1 MANWKS
7 GLRTKALTALLLSSL
22 IALIPAGLIGWQVLT
37 SVQDHF
43 GEAYARNFT
52 QLNTQTI
59 IAPISRDLALSQR
72 LAESI
77 LTRNWLLNEEDE
89 ALKAMAFEEAAGY
102 ASAFSGGSYFFIS
115 NLSYQYYFNEPDKP
129 FSDQPRYHLNPDN
142 PDDSWFFN
150 LIEATDDYN
159 INVNPDV
166 QLGTTRVWL
175 NVIIPGDKQNEGQ
188 KLGFAGTGIDLTDF
202 IAAFINSDEP
212 GVTPMIINPE
222 GAIQAHPDTSRIA
235 YGATAGVDS
244 SGDNL
249 LHLLNEDERQP
260 LQTAM
265 TQLKTDPSQVA
276 TLWATLDNRRQ
287 LLAVAFIP
295 ELQWYILTAVD
306 LNAAKV
312 FDGPWVNKLLITFG
326 LLLILL
332 LMALAYAVERLL
344 LAPLRRLQ
352 SSATEMAQ
360 GNYDVALPARS
371 GDEIGDLNRA
381 FSIMANKVK
390 SHTEELE
397 EKVRLRTF
405 ELENANTEMQAINK
419 LVSDSIEYASLIQRA
434 ILPDSLLNK
443 TLADNHFVIWLP
455 RDGVGGDFY
464 LFHTD
469 SDRYLMGVVDCAGHG
484 VPGAL
489 MTMLSRAAL
498 DQAIN
503 ENGISSP
510 AILLTRADQILR
522 SMLQDYDMPSA
533 LATNMDVGL
542 VLVEPNHN
550 RMIFA
555 GAKMALFWLEGAEIR
570 QIKGEKRALLDRKT
584 VEYENRILDI
594 NSQTIC
600 YLCSDGY
607 LDQAGGEQGY
617 GMGTTQFMALLQ
629 QHAGLTLQQQGETL
643 KRELDIYRGDYSLR
657 DDITLIGF
665 RPKTPC

>member
-37 SVQDHF
+37 SVQEHF

-77 LTRNWLLNEEDE
+77 LIRNWLLNEEDE
-89 ALKAMAFEEAAGY
+89 TLKAMAFEEASGY
-102 ASAFSGGSYFFIS
+102 ANSFSSGSYFIIS
-115 NLSYQYYFNEPDKP
+115 NLSFQYYFNDPDQP

-142 PDDSWFFN
+142 QDDSWFFN
-150 LIEATDDYN
+150 LIETTDHYN

-175 NVIIPGDKQNEGQ
+175 NVIIPGEDQ

-235 YGATAGVDS
+235 FGATAGMVS
-244 SGDNL
+244 SGNNL
-249 LHLLNEDERQP
+249 VQQLGEDESQA
-260 LQTAM
+260 LKAAM
-265 TQLKTDPSQVA
+265 AQLKADATQVA
-276 TLWATLDNRRQ
+276 TLWTTLDDRRQ

-312 FDGPWVNKLLITFG
+312 FDGPWVNELLITFG
-326 LLLILL
+326 LLLIFL

-371 GDEIGDLNRA
+371 RDEIGDLNRA

-397 EKVRLRTF
+397 DKVRLRTF
-405 ELENANTEMQAINK
+405 ELEGANTEMQAINK

-443 TLADNHFVIWLP
+443 TLTDSHFVIWLP

-469 SDRYLMGVVDCAGHG
+469 SDRYLIGVVDCAGHG

-503 ENGISSP
+503 ENGIGSP
-510 AILLTRADQILR
+510 ATLLTRADQILR
-522 SMLQDYDMPSA
+522 SMLKEHDMPSA

-542 VLVEPNHN
+542 VLAEPNHN

-555 GAKMALFWLEGAEIR
+555 GAKMSLFLHDGQEVL
-570 QIKGEKRALLDRKT
+570 QIKGGKRALLDRKT
-584 VEYENRILDI
+584 IEYENRLLAI

-629 QHAGLTLQQQGETL
+629 QHADLPLPRQGEL
-643 KRELDIYRGDYSLR
+643 LRSELDLYRGDYSLR
-657 DDITLIGF
+657 DDITVIGF
-665 RPKTPC
+665 RP